1 MTVDAMNGVEPHQ
14 KGRAAPPQRE
24 KLEDFT
30 FEGTGRTVQVRKI
43 STLIRDEVRR
53 QVRRDTAFVEPEPP
67 QQEVDY
73 GDGKAKVANRGHPIY
88 QQLLTDWRER
98 FNREVGD
105 RLVNLVIRRGVVCE
119 VDKEAVERVRGE
131 LAEQGIDTSHLDD
144 HYVYVAFVCI
154 GPYEDYTD
162 LLKAVFER
170 STPAEAAV
178 AAHIASFPGDVRG
191 PGPVAPEL
199 GPASGSENAPV

>member
-1 MTVDAMNGVEPHQ
+1 MMTAAQNGIERER
-14 KGRAAPPQRE
+14 GRAAPPE
-24 KLEDFT
+24 HLEDFT
-30 FEGTGRTVQVRKI
+30 FQSTGRTVQVRKI

-53 QVRRDTAFVEPEPP
+53 QVARDERFTEPDPP
-67 QQEVDY
+67 LFEVDY
-73 GDGKAKVANRGHPIY
+73 GTGKKVLAPNRGHELY
-88 QQLLTDWRER
+88 QQLMADWRER

-119 VDKEAVERVRGE
+119 VDEEAVKRVRAD
-131 LAEQGIDTSHLDD
+131 LADQGIDTGHLDN

-178 AAHIASFPGDVRG
+178 QAHLASFPGDVRG
-191 PGPVAPEL
+191 AGPME
-199 GPASGSENAPV
+199 SEP